1 MLLTQA
7 NSICFISIIRLVELV
22 RNDKKKVNPSAD
34 WTYESAR
41 LLYLTAIEINGAIVV
56 SCIMTLK
63 PLMTRFFPNFLGSSS
78 LRRGSNPNDGGLD
91 TNKPPTIGSKP
102 MKALVNP
109 DIEIHSSTIPRGRK
123 QGQGHGHTTSPG
135 YMELEDDSWVIDV
148 ELAENTNEKPGESS
162 GSGSGS
168 GDSSSNESQIAI
180 MRRQLDATAGEKA
193 RSHGHGFQ
201 APRADQ
207 EKGK

>member
-22 RNDKKKVNPSAD
+22 RNDKKKANPSAD

-63 PLMTRFFPNFLGSSS
+63 PLITRFFPNFLGSSS
-78 LRRGSNPNDGGLD
+78 LRRGSNANDGGLD

-109 DIEIHSSTIPRGRK
+109 DIEIHSSSSPRGGR
-123 QGQGHGHTTSPG
+123 GQGHGHPASP

-162 GSGSGS
+162 GSGSG
-168 GDSSSNESQIAI
+168 DSSSNESQIAI
-180 MRRQLDATAGEKA
+180 MRRQLDATTGEKA

-201 APRADQ
+201 APRVDQ
-207 EKGK
+207 EKGE